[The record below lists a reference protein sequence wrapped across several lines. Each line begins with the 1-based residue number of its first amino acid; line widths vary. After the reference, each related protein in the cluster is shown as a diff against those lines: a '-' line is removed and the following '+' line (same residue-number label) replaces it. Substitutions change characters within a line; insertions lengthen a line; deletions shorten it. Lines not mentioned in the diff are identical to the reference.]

1 MRILCSLTAIAVVV
15 VAILGVLGIVDIETA
30 LGAGAMMAAAPVGFV
45 GADANSTHIG
55 SAPHTGTGK
64 DGDPIQPVYTGKS
77 GVSPE
82 DKPQMNKATVSEKL
96 AKIEPSRTPLDTL
109 LRNIGSGK
117 TNSDQFE
124 FYSIHSRG
132 LQATIKSAT
141 ASGNLINIE
150 IEDGCHCLSKDAN
163 LFVPQLQ
170 VNGSAIEAAAPLAT
184 NPLRLHIVDIN
195 YGASTIS
202 VYVVSKNITAAAA
215 AAKLTGDGVVLQ
227 RYASAKDQEAAI
239 SNDPMATPV
248 KDVNYCQ
255 RNLCTISQNVYQALQ
270 DKEVEYGIAEFK
282 VQALTD
288 FRAQAEYAA
297 LFGDAPEGGS
307 IIDPNTQKRK
317 LFMRGLLSFDIM
329 KLVQGNEEVD
339 KFLNIAMQKIFENNN
354 GSEKRLLLYGPEFAT
369 ALANSG
375 VWQHQLE
382 AGKTE
387 VKWGITWKVIES
399 NFGTLMAIMH
409 PGLGVAGYGKAAFVV
424 DPANIRRV
432 EQVPLTMENLDLK
445 KAGIR
450 NSEDVLLEESFTLEV
465 TNPKTH
471 GFLCLK

>member
-1 MRILCSLTAIAVVV
+1 MKKTMKILSGLTVVIAAVVAV
-15 VAILGVLGIVDIETA
+15 LGVLGIVDIESA
-30 LGAGAMMAAAPVGFV
+30 LGAGAMMAVAPVGFV
-45 GADANSTHIG
+45 GADADSTTVG
-55 SAPHTGTGK
+55 SAPTAGGK
-64 DGDPIQPVYTGKS
+64 EVTTGKS
-77 GVSPE
+77 GLSPE

-96 AKIEPSRTPLDTL
+96 SKIEPSRTPLDTL

-117 TNSDQFE
+117 TNSDVFE

-132 LQATIKSAT
+132 LSATIGSSADPT
-141 ASGNLINIE
+141 GNIIKITLS
-150 IEDGCHCLSKDAN
+150 DGCHCLSKDAN
-163 LFVPQLQ
+163 VFIPQLQ
-170 VNGSAIEAAAPLAT
+170 VEGSAVNTANPIAT

-195 YGASTIS
+195 YGAGTID
-202 VYVVSKNITAAAA
+202 VVVTSKGISAATAK
-215 AAKLTGDGVVLQ
+215 AKLTSGVVL
-227 RYASAKDQEAAI
+227 RRMASAKDQEAAI

-248 KDVNYCQ
+248 KEKNFCQ

-282 VQALTD
+282 EQALLD

-297 LFGDAPEGGS
+297 LFGEAPADDGA

-317 LFMRGLLSFDIM
+317 LFMRGLLSFDIL
-329 KLVQGNEEVD
+329 KYIQGDESVEEYI
-339 KFLNIAMQKIFENNN
+339 NIAMQKAFENNN

-375 VWQHQLE
+375 VWTRQLE

-409 PGLGVAGYGKAAFVV
+409 PGLGVAGYGKAAFLI
-424 DPANIRRV
+424 DPANIRRI

-450 NSEDVLLEESFTLEV
+450 NSEDVLLEEAFTLEV

>member
-1 MRILCSLTAIAVVV
+1 MKKTMRILFGLTTVVAVVV
-15 VAILGVLGIVDIETA
+15 AVLGILGIVDMESV
-30 LGAGAMMAAAPVGFV
+30 LGAGAVMAAAPVGFV
-45 GADANSTHIG
+45 GATAAETKVG
-55 SAPHTGTGK
+55 SAPTVDGK
-64 DGDPIQPVYTGKS
+64 PVTTGKS

-82 DKPQMNKATVSEKL
+82 DKPQMNKASVSEKL
-96 AKIEPSRTPLDTL
+96 ARIEPSRTPLDTL

-117 TNSDQFE
+117 TKSDQFE

-132 LQATIKSAT
+132 LSAT
-141 ASGNLINIE
+141 VSSATVASGASVITVVLT
-150 IEDGCHCLSKDAN
+150 DGCHCLSKDAN
-163 LFVPQLQ
+163 VFVPELQ
-170 VNGSAIEAAAPLAT
+170 VNGTAIAAAAPLAT

-195 YGASTIS
+195 YGESTIK
-202 VYVVSKNITAAAA
+202 VVPLNEGITPATAQG
-215 AAKLTGDGVVLQ
+215 KLASGVVL
-227 RYASAKDQEAAI
+227 RRMASSKDQEAAI

-255 RNLCTISQNVYQALQ
+255 RNLCTISQNAYQALQ
-270 DKEVEYGIAEFK
+270 EKEVEYGIAEFK
-282 VQALTD
+282 EQALLD

-297 LFGDAPEGGS
+297 IFGVAPAGGS
-307 IIDPNTQKRK
+307 IVDPTTQKRK

-329 KLVQGNEEVD
+329 KYVQTSESIEEYI
-339 KFLNIAMQKIFENNN
+339 NIAMQRAFENNN

-369 ALANSG
+369 AMANSK
-375 VWQHQLE
+375 VWAHQLE

-399 NFGTLMAIMH
+399 NFGTLLAIMH
-409 PGLGVAGYGKAAFVV
+409 PGLGAVGYGKAAILI
-424 DPANIRRV
+424 DPANIRRI

-471 GFLCLK
+471 GFLCLA

>member
-1 MRILCSLTAIAVVV
+1 MKNYKILCGLAAIAVVV
-15 VAILGVLGIVDIETA
+15 AAILGVLGIVDVETI
-30 LGAGAMMAAAPVGFV
+30 LGAGAMMAAAPAVGFE
-45 GADANSTHIG
+45 GATAAQTHISSSPTAG
-55 SAPHTGTGK
+55 GE
-64 DGDPIQPVYTGKS
+64 PVTTGKS

-96 AKIEPSRTPLDTL
+96 SRIEPSRTPLDTL
-109 LRNIGSGK
+109 LRNIGTGK
-117 TNSDQFE
+117 TNSDVFE

-132 LQATIKSAT
+132 LSATVASAT
-141 ASGNLINIE
+141 A
-150 IEDGCHCLSKDAN
+150 DGDIIKITLSDGGHCLSKDAN
-163 LFVPQLQ
+163 VFVPQLQ
-170 VNGSAIEAAAPLAT
+170 VTGENVAAASPIAT
-184 NPLRLHIVDIN
+184 NPLRLHIVDIK
-195 YGASTIS
+195 YGGTPSID
-202 VYVVSKNITAAAA
+202 VIVVNEGVTAAKAA
-215 AAKLTGDGVVLQ
+215 TALTSGVIL
-227 RYASAKDQEAAI
+227 RRMASAKDQEAAI

-248 KDVNYCQ
+248 KDKNYCQ

-282 VQALTD
+282 EQALLD

-297 LFGDAPEGGS
+297 IFGDAPAGGS
-307 IIDPNTQKRK
+307 IVDPNTQKRK
-317 LFMRGLLSFDIM
+317 LFMRGLLSFDVM
-329 KLVQGNEEVD
+329 KYTQGEESIEEY
-339 KFLNIAMQKIFENNN
+339 LNIAMQKAFENNN

-369 ALANSG
+369 ALANSK
-375 VWQHQLE
+375 VWTHQLE
-382 AGKTE
+382 AGKTD

-409 PGLGVAGYGKAAFVV
+409 PGLGAVGYGKAALLI
-424 DPANIRRV
+424 DPANIRRI

-450 NSEDVLLEESFTLEV
+450 NSEDVLLEESFTIEV

>member
-1 MRILCSLTAIAVVV
+1 MRFLFGCASVIAVV
-15 VAILGVLGIVDIETA
+15 VAILGVFGVIDFETA
-30 LGAGAMMAAAPVGFV
+30 VGTGALMAVAPVGFV
-45 GADANSTHIG
+45 GASAEATKYG
-55 SAPHTGTGK
+55 SLPYTGTK
-64 DGDPIQPVYTGKS
+64 DDPNPVHTGKS
-77 GVSPE
+77 TVSPE
-82 DKPQMNKATVSEKL
+82 DNPQMNKATVSEKL

-124 FYSIHSRG
+124 FYSVHARG
-132 LQATIKSAT
+132 LNATVESTTVEGDLLSIK
-141 ASGNLINIE
+141 LK
-150 IEDGCHCLSKDAN
+150 DGCHCLSKDAN
-163 LFVPQLQ
+163 VFVPSLQ
-170 VNGSAIEAAAPLAT
+170 VSNGAIATASPLAT
-184 NPLRLHIVDIN
+184 DPLRLHIVDIN
-195 YGASTIS
+195 YGTGYITA
-202 VYVVSKNITAAAA
+202 VVVSKKVTAAAA
-215 AAKLTGDGVVLQ
+215 KAALTDGIVLQ
-227 RYASAKDQEAAI
+227 RYASAKDQDAAI

-282 VQALTD
+282 AQALTD
-288 FRAQAEYAA
+288 FRAQAEYAVI
-297 LFGDAPEGGS
+297 FGDAPEGGA
-307 IIDPNTQKRK
+307 IVDPNTQKRK
-317 LFMRGLLSFDIM
+317 LFMRGLLSFDIL
-329 KLVQGNEEVD
+329 KYVQGEEKVD
-339 KFLNIAMQKIFENNN
+339 EYLNIAMQKVFENNN

-369 ALANSG
+369 SLANSG

-409 PGLGVAGYGKAAFVV
+409 PGLGVAGYGKAAIVV
-424 DPANIRRV
+424 DPANIRRI

-471 GFLCLK
+471 AFLCLK

>member
-1 MRILCSLTAIAVVV
+1 MKILSGLTVVIAAVVAV
-15 VAILGVLGIVDIETA
+15 LGVLGIVDIETA
-30 LGAGAMMAAAPVGFV
+30 LGAGAMMAVAPVGFV
-45 GADANSTHIG
+45 GADADSTTVG
-55 SAPHTGTGK
+55 SAPTAGGVEVT
-64 DGDPIQPVYTGKS
+64 TGKS
-77 GVSPE
+77 GLSPE
-82 DKPQMNKATVSEKL
+82 DKPQINKATVSEKL
-96 AKIEPSRTPLDTL
+96 SKIEPSRTPLDTL

-117 TNSDQFE
+117 TNSDVFE

-132 LQATIKSAT
+132 LSAT
-141 ASGNLINIE
+141 VGSTSAEDDIVKITLSSG
-150 IEDGCHCLSKDAN
+150 GHCLSKDAN
-163 LFVPQLQ
+163 VFVPQLQ
-170 VNGSAIEAAAPLAT
+170 VSGAEVTAAAPLAT
-184 NPLRLHIVDIN
+184 NPLRLHIVEIK
-195 YGASTIS
+195 YGTSNTTIDAI
-202 VYVVSKNITAAAA
+202 VLNDKVTAAAA
-215 AAKLTGDGVVLQ
+215 ATALANGVVL
-227 RYASAKDQEAAI
+227 RRMASAKDQEAAI

-248 KDVNYCQ
+248 KDKNYCQ

-282 VQALTD
+282 EQALLD

-297 LFGDAPEGGS
+297 IFGGAPEGGS

-329 KLVQGNEEVD
+329 KYIQDSEKVEE
-339 KFLNIAMQKIFENNN
+339 FLNIAMQKAFENNN

-409 PGLGVAGYGKAAFVV
+409 PGLGAVGYGKAALLI
-424 DPANIRRV
+424 DPANIRRI

-450 NSEDVLLEESFTLEV
+450 NSHDVVLEESITLEL
-465 TNPKTH
+465 TNPKAH
-471 GFLCLK
+471 GLLVIPE